1 MFIYRICTH
10 NNQVETNLSTTTMRL
25 LDQDL
30 EAQFILNLVACARQ
44 VHPFELLGKPR
55 GDGNVCLSRQMAMY
69 LTNVVLRRSLT
80 YTGALFNRDRRTV
93 SHACGRIEDL
103 REQPQFERVLSCFER
118 TVVLAIQDLKLA
130 QECCSCA

>member
-10 NNQVETNLSTTTMRL
+10 KNQVETNLNVISMQL

-44 VHPFELLGKPR
+44 VHPYELLGKPR
-55 GDGNVCLSRQMAMY
+55 GDFNVCLSRQMAMY

-80 YTGALFNRDRRTV
+80 YTGELFNRDRRTV

-103 REQPQFERVLSCFER
+103 RERPQFDHVLSCIER
-118 TVVLAIQDLKLA
+118 TAVLAIKDLRTA
-130 QECCSCA
+130 AEAC